1 MRRRLGNTIRHL
13 GKQGLAVTEFA
24 LILPIILVLGLYG
37 AEIANETI
45 TQMKVSQIALSVADN
60 AARMEQSDNSGTAPT
75 VTEADVNSALTGATI
90 EGEGISLAANGKVII
105 SSLEIKS
112 GTTATQYIHW
122 QRCTGSLSAS
132 SAYGTE
138 GTIVSDMGSGS
149 TTVTAPS
156 GEAVMFVEVY
166 YKYSGLFGT
175 MFVDSPT
182 IHQEAAFLVRD
193 DRNLTSG
200 LSGTKTAGC

>member
-1 MRRRLGNTIRHL
+1 MRHRFGGVLRCLGNEGMAL
-13 GKQGLAVTEFA
+13 TEFA
-24 LILPIILVLGLYG
+24 LILPIVLVLGLYG

-75 VTEADVNSALTGATI
+75 VTEADINSVLSGATI
-90 EGEGISLAANGKVII
+90 EGEGISLATNGKVII

-112 GTTATQYIHW
+112 GTTSTQYIHW
-122 QRCTGSLSAS
+122 QRCAGALSAS

-138 GTIVSDMGSGS
+138 GTSVSSMGSGS
-149 TTVTAPS
+149 TTVTAPA
-156 GEAVMFVEVY
+156 GEAVMFVEVH

-175 MFVDSPT
+175 MFVSSPV
-182 IHQEAAFLVRD
+182 IRQEAAFLVRD
-193 DRNLTSG
+193 DRNLTNG
-200 LSGTKTAGC
+200 LSGTKTALC